1 MGDTSR
7 AGRRP
12 GDVIDGEVVD
22 REPAGDRGAQRPGF
36 DDRGKGPRWPDRC
49 RRRYRRALS
58 SPPASLAS
66 SSSQTTASWLASRL
80 AWGQAAAGERADD
93 RPDAALFSRVPDRP
107 SRPGSPSDGAPAA
120 WKATSAAS
128 GARARFQLPLI
139 HRADM
144 VQMPSSARHG
154 DPNAWRSGARS
165 ERHSALIG
173 QPNRANMSSI
183 IGKLVHYM
191 LQEAEDDL

>member
-1 MGDTSR
+1 MTAARVHAGLTGAVGGIADTFQPACF
-7 AGRRP
+7 AGQQFQP
-12 GDVIDGEVVD
+12 DGLM
-22 REPAGDRGAQRPGF
+22 AGLAASLGSGAPVN
-36 DDRGKGPRWPDRC
+36 GPMTGHT
-49 RRRYRRALS
+49 RRYSAESGRAVTAGFTLRWS
-58 SPPASLAS
+58 SA
-66 SSSQTTASWLASRL
+66 T
-80 AWGQAAAGERADD
+80 
-93 RPDAALFSRVPDRP
+93 
-107 SRPGSPSDGAPAA
+107 

-154 DPNAWRSGARS
+154 DPNTWRSGGRS

-191 LQEAEDDL
+191 LREAEDDL